1 MKRLAV
7 FLAAVLIVGWVSPS
21 LADDLAWKNFYVRL
35 LDEDGNVIDWGFLCF
50 QPVDPVGYRELWH
63 QWRSDNGQHWIA
75 HWDYQDDYGDY
86 GCELD
91 AWDPPG
97 GANSL
102 YGEFDF
108 FYSKDS
114 QRLYGHCEDRS
125 GTKYSLYAEIFHW
138 SVRSE
143 MWAK

>member
-21 LADDLAWKNFYVRL
+21 LAEDLAWRNFYVRL
-35 LDEDGNVIDWGFLCF
+35 LDEDGNVIDWGLLAFK
-50 QPVDPVGYRELWH
+50 PVDAVGYRELHHYWY
-63 QWRSDNGQHWIA
+63 SDGGQKWIA
-75 HWDYQDDYGDY
+75 HYDYQGAYGDY

-97 GANSL
+97 GQNTL

-108 FYSKDS
+108 FYSK
-114 QRLYGHCEDRS
+114 QWERLFGHCQDRW
-125 GTKYSLYAEIFHW
+125 GTLYSLYGDENW
-138 SVRSE
+138 
-143 MWAK
+143 